1 MKVYRIRGWFRQG
14 LDIHRFT
21 KELPAL
27 SESQAL
33 ERIYSLLG
41 SRHKVKRNQINI
53 EEIVEIGPGEA
64 KEGGVSER
72 IEG

>member
-14 LDIHRFT
+14 LDLQRFT
-21 KELPAL
+21 KEVPAL

-33 ERIYSLLG
+33 ERTYSLIG

-53 EEIVEIGPGEA
+53 EEIVEIGPGEV
-64 KEGGVSER
+64 KDRRILEVIGG
-72 IEG
+72 